1 MSAKTASG
9 VVVDISASR
18 PPAPPET
25 ETRRFTRTPQVPAE
39 ESRRAPQIDAAA
51 PRFQAH
57 SLLKFNVAAA
67 DVDAKFEIHEAT
79 SRVTVTMYE
88 RETGEVLR
96 EIPSRRILDMLAS
109 VTESGLHV
117 DTSS

>member
-1 MSAKTASG
+1 MD
-9 VVVDISASR
+9 VSASR

-25 ETRRFTRTPQVPAE
+25 EIRRFVRTPAVPDR
-39 ESRRAPQIDAAA
+39 ESHKAPQIDPRT
-51 PRFQAH
+51 PRFEAH

-67 DVDAKFEIHEAT
+67 DVDAKFEIHQAT

-96 EIPSRRILDMLAS
+96 EIPSKHILDLLAS

>member
-1 MSAKTASG
+1 MD
-9 VVVDISASR
+9 VSASR
-18 PPAPPET
+18 PTAPAET
-25 ETRRFTRTPQVPAE
+25 ESHRFTRTSPPVPAADGADTTPKI
-39 ESRRAPQIDAAA
+39 AP
-51 PRFQAH
+51 PSHRFEAR

-88 RETGEVLR
+88 RETGEVLK
-96 EIPSRRILDMLAS
+96 EIPSRHVLDVLAS
-109 VTESGLHV
+109 VTESGLRV

>member
-1 MSAKTASG
+1 MD
-9 VVVDISASR
+9 VSASR
-18 PPAPPET
+18 PVAPPDTQTRRFVRAPAAPPEADP
-25 ETRRFTRTPQVPAE
+25 RK
-39 ESRRAPQIDAAA
+39 APQIEH
-51 PRFQAH
+51 PSRRFEAH

-67 DVDAKFEIHEAT
+67 DVDAKFEIHKAT

-96 EIPSRRILDMLAS
+96 EIPSRRVLDAIAS

>member
-1 MSAKTASG
+1 M
-9 VVVDISASR
+9 DISASR

-25 ETRRFTRTPQVPAE
+25 ETRRFTR
-39 ESRRAPQIDAAA
+39 APQAPGEEPRHA
-51 PRFQAH
+51 PRIEPVKARFEAH

-96 EIPSRRILDMLAS
+96 EIPSKRILDMIAS
-109 VTESGLHV
+109 VTQSGLHV

>member
-1 MSAKTASG
+1 MD
-9 VVVDISASR
+9 VSASR
-18 PPAPPET
+18 PTAHVEA
-25 ETRRFTRTPQVPAE
+25 ESRRFTRASPPVPAADGARTTAE
-39 ESRRAPQIDAAA
+39 IAP
-51 PRFQAH
+51 PSHRFEAR
-57 SLLKFNVAAA
+57 SLLKFTLAAA

-88 RETGEVLR
+88 RETGEVLK
-96 EIPSRRILDMLAS
+96 EIPSRRILDLLAS

>member
-1 MSAKTASG
+1 MD
-9 VVVDISASR
+9 VSASR
-18 PPAPPET
+18 PPAPVEA
-25 ETRRFTRTPQVPAE
+25 ESRRFTRASPSVPAADE
-39 ESRRAPQIDAAA
+39 APKTPKIEPASH
-51 PRFQAH
+51 RFEAR

-96 EIPSRRILDMLAS
+96 EIPSKHILDQLAF

>member
-1 MSAKTASG
+1 MD
-9 VVVDISASR
+9 VSASR
-18 PPAPPET
+18 PPAHVET
-25 ETRRFTRTPQVPAE
+25 ESRRFTRTSPSVPAADE
-39 ESRRAPQIDAAA
+39 ARKAPETEPPGHSFEA
-51 PRFQAH
+51 R

-88 RETGEVLR
+88 RETGEVLK
-96 EIPSRRILDMLAS
+96 EIPSRHILDLLAS
-109 VTESGLHV
+109 VTESGLRV